1 MPVQRNLDREL
12 QTVRD
17 LLLRMADLVEEQFSD
32 AIDALF
38 RRDVEAAKAVRRR
51 DDEVDALEMEVDR
64 TCERVLALHHPVA
77 DELRV
82 LITAVKINTDLER
95 IGDHCKNVAKNV
107 RYVAEAP
114 DALAATKLREM
125 ADAARSMFREVYD
138 AFASRDGVAAR
149 GVLARDKRVDEL
161 HWENFNALVDYGRQH
176 PDQLEVVAH
185 LLTASKDVERI
196 SDHASNI
203 AENVIFLIEGV
214 DVRHGNKTEA

>member
-12 QTVRD
+12 QAVRD

-51 DDEVDALEMEVDR
+51 DDEVDALEMQVDR

-107 RYVAEAP
+107 QYVAEAP

-149 GVLARDKRVDEL
+149 GVLARDERVDRL
-161 HWENFNALVDYGRQH
+161 HWENFNALVEYGRQH
-176 PDQLEVVAH
+176 PDELEVVAH